1 MVILFSLRYGFCF
14 SRPRPDFYYR
24 CFPDG
29 HVTSDLSCSGDDS
42 IVEEGRK
49 SFPSGHTGC
58 EAKREEGR
66 ERERD
71 REIEREERR
80 REGISTVCIL
90 YRGILL

>member
-66 ERERD
+66 ERGEKKGGH
-71 REIEREERR
+71 IYCMYSLQ
-80 REGISTVCIL
+80 GHSAVVGFCLSI
-90 YRGILL
+90 